1 VTVADRRPVATR
13 RPSPATVVL
22 LLVAAAYAGWAAT
35 TTPFTFEGDVATAI
49 PLVVLAAAVLAQW
62 LARDRGVPG
71 PLRRLDPPAATTG
84 AVWPVPAALGGLLGW
99 ELYNYF
105 SLPRALHPT
114 VSSLYDAAAGATAW
128 KAVIFLAWLALG
140 WALVRR

>member
-1 VTVADRRPVATR
+1 VTVADRRHVAVCW
-13 RPSPATVVL
+13 PSPVTVGL
-22 LLVAAAYAGWAAT
+22 LLAAAAYAGWAST
-35 TTPFTFEGDVATAI
+35 TTPFTLEGDVATAI
-49 PLVVLAAAVLAQW
+49 PLVVLVAAVLTQR

-84 AVWPVPAALGGLLGW
+84 AAWPIPAALGGLLGW

-105 SLPRALHPT
+105 SLPRPLHPT
-114 VSSLYDAAAGATAW
+114 VSSLYDSAAGADAW